1 MDFNNQQTHLQD
13 LEIAHEAKILEQVN
27 VFVNGTPITVNSLDP
42 LYSIENILGNRN
54 MRFVSNGR
62 ILSPALSFTF
72 NGIKDGD
79 SITALHPQQNISQF
93 DLPTPYQRSKYGASK
108 RFKVNKIKERFEKNW
123 AEKYID
129 PDSVFEQLRDATD
142 PRTANESARISDL
155 FKMRVEN
162 NRFAFRKVCLKLNFQ
177 DDDLF
182 FGRNGAPLNT
192 IIPSKSFSPST
203 ELLPDLSLHHDQSQ
217 NNGASYVC

>member
-1 MDFNNQQTHLQD
+1 MEFKNQQTHLQD

-27 VFVNGTPITVNSLDP
+27 VFVNGTPASFNSLDP
-42 LYSIENILGNRN
+42 LYSIEDMLGTRN
-54 MRFVSNGR
+54 LRFVSNGR
-62 ILSPALSFTF
+62 LLSPALSFKF
-72 NGIKDGD
+72 NEIKDGD
-79 SITALHPQQNISQF
+79 SISALPHQQNMPILQK
-93 DLPTPYQRSKYGASK
+93 PTSYQITKFNASK

-142 PRTANESARISDL
+142 PRTADESARISDL

-162 NRFAFRKVCLKLNFQ
+162 NRFAFRKVCNKLNFQ
-177 DDDLF
+177 DNDLF
-182 FGRNGAPLNT
+182 FEHNEAPLIT

-203 ELLPDLSLHHDQSQ
+203 DLLPDLSFQNDQNR
-217 NNGASYVC
+217 NNGARYVC